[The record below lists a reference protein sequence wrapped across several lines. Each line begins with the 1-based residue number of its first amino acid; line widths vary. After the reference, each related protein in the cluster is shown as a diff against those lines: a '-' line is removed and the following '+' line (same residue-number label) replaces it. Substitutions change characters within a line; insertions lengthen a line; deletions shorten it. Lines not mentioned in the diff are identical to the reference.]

1 MIGSSMNRIPLLV
14 FIVASVALPGCF
26 SSKPTVIQ
34 PRTYQMSEQ
43 EQANRDRATKAL
55 AEHRQ

>member
-1 MIGSSMNRIPLLV
+1 MNRIPLLV
-14 FIVASVALPGCF
+14 FVVASVALPGCF
-26 SSKPTVIQ
+26 SSEPTVIQ

-43 EQANRDRATKAL
+43 EQANRDRATQAL